1 MAMFDDNLL
10 SGEDLVNI
18 DNDNE
23 GNNDINKSSSD
34 NEVIKK
40 ILKIVKKRQ
49 MSSMGESTCE
59 WSYRKHLWKWKFLKK
74 NSSSQIRSHRKTKRC
89 TIKLLRN

>member
-40 ILKIVKKRQ
+40 ILKIVKKRK

-59 WSYRKHLWKWKFLKK
+59 
-74 NSSSQIRSHRKTKRC
+74 
-89 TIKLLRN
+89 

>member
-18 DNDNE
+18 GNDNE

-34 NEVIKK
+34 DEVIKN

-49 MSSMGESTCE
+49 MSSMGGSTCE
-59 WSYRKHLWKWKFLKK
+59 
-74 NSSSQIRSHRKTKRC
+74 
-89 TIKLLRN
+89 

>member
-59 WSYRKHLWKWKFLKK
+59 
-74 NSSSQIRSHRKTKRC
+74 
-89 TIKLLRN
+89 

>member
-18 DNDNE
+18 GNDNE

-34 NEVIKK
+34 DEVIKN
-40 ILKIVKKRQ
+40 ILKIAKKR
-49 MSSMGESTCE
+49 
-59 WSYRKHLWKWKFLKK
+59 
-74 NSSSQIRSHRKTKRC
+74 
-89 TIKLLRN
+89 